1 MTEIID
7 IIFNQYL
14 RIFVGIVLIGLVIFS
29 LYYFY
34 KDKLKRFIKFK
45 TYNKD

>member
-29 LYYFY
+29 LYFSYN
-34 KDKLKRFIKFK
+34 DKLKKLLRFIVRK
-45 TYNKD
+45 